1 MKLII
6 KIICLIVFFI
16 FVTITLLSFGFS
28 TTRFNEKIINQIEKK
43 VPHSNIKFN
52 NASISLDLFSL
63 SIKVRINNPR
73 ITIDDQNILLNSFVI
88 FTDLKSSIQ
97 EKYLLKKIKIN
108 FKENKISKLK
118 KISFI
123 KNVKAFDE
131 INFLKG
137 TINGSLIIDQF
148 QKNKTSKIFKG
159 EINNIVIS
167 VGDDLPLIKKI
178 NGKINLT
185 QKKISFTELSGNF
198 GEFDLFSRE
207 LNYFF
212 IERFLSGAIN
222 LNGRLNSSINLNK
235 IIPKNIANNL
245 EKFDDISGD
254 FAIDANLKVNFNEN
268 YTIKK
273 DETTFNLVTKNLKF
287 RFQHSKQYFFDNVN
301 STINFNNYG
310 KISSE
315 GEFRLNNK
323 KNKFEAI
330 RQNSKKPL
338 NIKLTGVINFKDI
351 FFDKESFLIKNDVKY
366 SSQFSFKNFEQFDI
380 NFIFDLKDTE
390 LDLEL
395 FNFKKKRGDESK
407 LNFKFSKIKNF
418 SKFNNISFTSKN
430 NKINIK
436 YLLFDKKF
444 NIKDIGKSHINLGQK
459 NNFQIL
465 KNKNNFIIKGSVVD
479 LSKYLSKKKKN
490 KSQDL
495 KFNLNSNLKID
506 FKKIYLPGDF
516 LENYEN
522 FMQIENGKIVKL
534 NSSAN
539 FENFTSF
546 SHKVL
551 KSNKGNKLM
560 IISSDKA
567 KPFLSNYEFLEGL
580 KGGTL
585 YVQREYLSDNLSV
598 TEVKVEN
605 FYLKKM
611 PVLTKIL
618 SIASLTGALDIL
630 EGKGIFFKEAYL
642 KYELN
647 NNELKILDCYGTG
660 PSLGFVLEGRVG
672 ENKFTSLNG
681 SLAPANTI
689 NNIVREIPV
698 VGKILTGKKGD
709 GIFGASFKIK
719 GNDKLQVEVNP
730 IKTIT
735 PRFIQ
740 RFLKVLKK

>member
-1 MKLII
+1 MKKLLI
-6 KIICLIVFFI
+6 KL
-16 FVTITLLSFGFS
+16 
-28 TTRFNEKIINQIEKK
+28 KK

-287 RFQHSKQYFFDNVN
+287 RFQHSKQYF
-301 STINFNNYG
+301 
-310 KISSE
+310 
-315 GEFRLNNK
+315 
-323 KNKFEAI
+323 
-330 RQNSKKPL
+330 
-338 NIKLTGVINFKDI
+338 
-351 FFDKESFLIKNDVKY
+351 LI
-366 SSQFSFKNFEQFDI
+366 
-380 NFIFDLKDTE
+380 T
-390 LDLEL
+390 
-395 FNFKKKRGDESK
+395 
-407 LNFKFSKIKNF
+407 
-418 SKFNNISFTSKN
+418 
-430 NKINIK
+430 
-436 YLLFDKKF
+436 
-444 NIKDIGKSHINLGQK
+444 
-459 NNFQIL
+459 
-465 KNKNNFIIKGSVVD
+465 
-479 LSKYLSKKKKN
+479 
-490 KSQDL
+490 
-495 KFNLNSNLKID
+495 
-506 FKKIYLPGDF
+506 
-516 LENYEN
+516 
-522 FMQIENGKIVKL
+522 
-534 NSSAN
+534 
-539 FENFTSF
+539 
-546 SHKVL
+546 
-551 KSNKGNKLM
+551 
-560 IISSDKA
+560 
-567 KPFLSNYEFLEGL
+567 
-580 KGGTL
+580 
-585 YVQREYLSDNLSV
+585 
-598 TEVKVEN
+598 
-605 FYLKKM
+605 
-611 PVLTKIL
+611 
-618 SIASLTGALDIL
+618 
-630 EGKGIFFKEAYL
+630 
-642 KYELN
+642 
-647 NNELKILDCYGTG
+647 
-660 PSLGFVLEGRVG
+660 
-672 ENKFTSLNG
+672 
-681 SLAPANTI
+681 
-689 NNIVREIPV
+689 
-698 VGKILTGKKGD
+698 
-709 GIFGASFKIK
+709 
-719 GNDKLQVEVNP
+719 
-730 IKTIT
+730 
-735 PRFIQ
+735 
-740 RFLKVLKK
+740 

>member
-551 KSNKGNKLM
+551 KNNKGNKLM

-585 YVQREYLSDNLSV
+585 NVQREYLSDNLSV

-618 SIASLTGALDIL
+618 SLASLTGALDIL

>member
-245 EKFDDISGD
+245 KKFDDISGD

-351 FFDKESFLIKNDVKY
+351 LFDKESFLIKNDVKY

-407 LNFKFSKIKNF
+407 LNFKFSKIRNF

-551 KSNKGNKLM
+551 KNNKGNKLM

-585 YVQREYLSDNLSV
+585 NVQREYLSDNLSV

-618 SIASLTGALDIL
+618 SLASLTGALDIL

-660 PSLGFVLEGRVG
+660 PSLGFVLEGMVG
-672 ENKFTSLNG
+672 ENRFTSLNG